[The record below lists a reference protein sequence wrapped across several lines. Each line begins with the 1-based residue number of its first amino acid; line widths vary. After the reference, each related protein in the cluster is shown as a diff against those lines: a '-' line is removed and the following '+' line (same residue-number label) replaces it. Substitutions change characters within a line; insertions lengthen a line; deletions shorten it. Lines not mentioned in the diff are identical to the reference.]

1 MCLQEGR
8 MTDVWL
14 ESATVETFEGNQSLS
29 DRPTIVDSSLS
40 PFHGKMKAHP
50 CPSKKFFFA

>member
-1 MCLQEGR
+1 